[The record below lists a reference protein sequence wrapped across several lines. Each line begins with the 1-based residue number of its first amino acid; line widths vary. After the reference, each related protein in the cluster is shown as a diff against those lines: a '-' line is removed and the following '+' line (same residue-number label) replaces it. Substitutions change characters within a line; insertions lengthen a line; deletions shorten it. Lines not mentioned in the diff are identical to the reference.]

1 MGPRMHTSYLPA
13 FDQAMQFLYEKHG
26 NAISEDL
33 VQAYCVQGLLS
44 EEDGVLKLTDRG
56 RAILRKAPV
65 ARQLRPLQL

>member
-1 MGPRMHTSYLPA
+1 MDTSYLPA

>member
-1 MGPRMHTSYLPA
+1 MDTSYLPA

-33 VQAYCVQGLLS
+33 VQAYCAQGLLR
-44 EEDGVLKLTDRG
+44 EDDGVLRLTDRG
-56 RAILRKAPV
+56 RAIVRKGPV

>member
-1 MGPRMHTSYLPA
+1 MDTSYLPA

-65 ARQLRPLQL
+65 ARLLRQLQL